1 MAVEEREGSSPRE
14 SVVTITASRYPAAE
28 GERPPATMK
37 ARPRTRR
44 PARRRHD
51 RREGARADQG
61 IVFFTVIPSER
72 KNPRKPRATSL
83 LDWIG
88 PELLGMTVKKTIPW
102 SARAPTRRSWRLL
115 AGLLVL
121 GLAFIVAG

>member
-14 SVVTITASRYPAAE
+14 SVVTITASRSPAAE

-61 IVFFTVIPSER
+61 IVFFIVIPSER

-88 PELLGMTVKKTIPW
+88 PELLALSPGVSNRYIY
-102 SARAPTRRSWRLL
+102 RAVTLRRQSRR
-115 AGLLVL
+115 V
-121 GLAFIVAG
+121 